1 MQFVYET
8 RPIRTVV
15 IDGEPWFVAKDV
27 CEVLDIANPR
37 DAVSRLD
44 DDEKGLASVDTPGG
58 RQHVTVVNEPGL
70 YTLILGSRKSE
81 ARAFKRWIT
90 HEVIPAIRRTG
101 GYGIPQSPMA
111 IEDLIILQAQ
121 SVKELKAKV
130 AELEEK
136 TRVAMARIDIF
147 DNVNIIGDPKQRLN
161 AMIRK
166 YAARNGLTYQQGW
179 RDFRTAYNT
188 AFRTNIVLVIEHYKA
203 KHGLKALTMPEYLER
218 VGKIED
224 ALRVADKMLNAPM
237 GERVARSNALNEK
250 VR

>member
-1 MQFVYET
+1 MI
-8 RPIRTVV
+8 IR
-15 IDGEPWFVAKDV
+15 DGEPWFVAADV
-27 CEVLDIANPR
+27 CRILDIDTSLAVNGRERVDR
-37 DAVSRLD
+37 DGNTYRSGGLD
-44 DDEKGLASVDTPGG
+44 EDEKGTDIVSTPKGP
-58 RQHVTVVNEPGL
+58 QEVLVVSEPGL
-70 YTLILGSRKSE
+70 YSLILKSRKPE

-90 HEVIPAIRRTG
+90 HEVIPSIRRTG
-101 GYGIPQSPMA
+101 SYSLPSTPMTV
-111 IEDLIILQAQ
+111 EDLIILQAQ

-224 ALRVADKMLNAPM
+224 ALRVADKMLNPPISK
-237 GERVARSNALNEK
+237 EVAR
-250 VR
+250 

>member
-1 MQFVYET
+1 
-8 RPIRTVV
+8 
-15 IDGEPWFVAKDV
+15 
-27 CEVLDIANPR
+27 
-37 DAVSRLD
+37 
-44 DDEKGLASVDTPGG
+44 
-58 RQHVTVVNEPGL
+58 
-70 YTLILGSRKSE
+70 
-81 ARAFKRWIT
+81 
-90 HEVIPAIRRTG
+90 
-101 GYGIPQSPMA
+101 
-111 IEDLIILQAQ
+111 
-121 SVKELKAKV
+121 
-130 AELEEK
+130 
-136 TRVAMARIDIF
+136 MARIDIF